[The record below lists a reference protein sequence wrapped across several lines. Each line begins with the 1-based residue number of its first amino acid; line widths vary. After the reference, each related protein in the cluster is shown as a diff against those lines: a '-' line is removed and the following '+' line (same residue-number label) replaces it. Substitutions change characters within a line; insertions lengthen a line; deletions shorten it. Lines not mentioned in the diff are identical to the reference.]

1 MLTERELYNLNV
13 LIEEHNFKLSDKL
26 FRLVKAAYE
35 AGKAKSRRSSIGY
48 GVILERKRNNYLK
61 DHRA

>member
-1 MLTERELYNLNV
+1 M
-13 LIEEHNFKLSDKL
+13 IEEHDFKLSDKL

-35 AGKAKSRRSSIGY
+35 AGKAKSRRSSVGY
-48 GVILERKRNNYLK
+48 GVILERKRNKYLK

>member
-1 MLTERELYNLNV
+1 MLTKRELYNLNTM
-13 LIEEHNFKLSDKL
+13 IEEHDFKLSDKL

-35 AGKAKSRRSSIGY
+35 AGKAKSRRSSVGY
-48 GVILERKRNNYLK
+48 GVILERKRNKYLK

>member
-1 MLTERELYNLNV
+1 MLTERELYNLNL
-13 LIEEHNFKLSDKL
+13 LIEEHDFKLSDQL

-35 AGKAKSRRSSIGY
+35 AGKGKERRSSIGY
-48 GVILERKRNNYLK
+48 GVILERKRNKYLK

>member
-26 FRLVKAAYE
+26 FHLVKAAYE
-35 AGKAKSRRSSIGY
+35 SGKSKARRSSIGY
-48 GVILERKRNNYLK
+48 GVIIERNRNKYLK
-61 DHRA
+61 DHKA

>member
-35 AGKAKSRRSSIGY
+35 SGKSKARRSSIGY
-48 GVILERKRNNYLK
+48 GVILERKHNKYLK